1 MSGALLVWAVFAP
14 LLGGVAGVL
23 FALLSG
29 RAGSGRTRLAL
40 EVAALLCG
48 SAGLLAQACLLLAA
62 NERATLPG
70 LGLELAISPA
80 GTVGGASASVALV
93 LMLLFPTRS
102 LDRST
107 LRATAADLLAAGIIA
122 ALLASA
128 LLLTDRV
135 AQVVCLFGAA
145 LAVAWHAGARLPRGE
160 IDEADE
166 VELAPGGQTATLV
179 IGAMKQLGLAVV
191 ATLLLVAGALLL
203 ARYPLH
209 LENTATLSAGFGL
222 LSVGLAVRSGVM
234 PFSGGPVDLVKAS
247 PRTALAALGAVVP
260 AALVTGLLML
270 APVTAHFPDLPP
282 AGRQVALA
290 LGALGAVLAGVRALA
305 ATSPRES
312 APPPAL
318 LIASGAGLQTA
329 WALFGVLS
337 GAHSGSVG
345 AVLLAANL
353 AISVP
358 LLLAANSALPAGKF
372 RTAASWIG
380 AGSLLGLPPFA
391 GFPGALLVGET
402 AASAGGVWLA
412 LLLTGSL
419 LAALAWGRALP
430 GIASEETTG
439 SAGAAWFAC
448 VLVAAQAALVAL
460 AMPLAGIL

>member
-1 MSGALLVWAVFAP
+1 MSAVLLVWAVFAP

-62 NERATLPG
+62 NERAHLPG

-80 GTVGGASASVALV
+80 GAVGGASASVALV

-160 IDEADE
+160 VDET
-166 VELAPGGQTATLV
+166 ELAPGGQTATLV

-234 PFSGGPVDLVKAS
+234 PFSGGPVDLIKAS

-282 AGRQVALA
+282 AGKQVALA

-312 APPPAL
+312 APPLAL

-337 GAHSGSVG
+337 GAHSGSIG

-402 AASAGGVWLA
+402 AASAGGMWLA

-419 LAALAWGRALP
+419 LAAVAWGRALP